1 MQFISYWAFLN
12 DCDYDDYGDDDD
24 NGVMCAWEK
33 ANAMTKEWT
42 WLHKCVIRVSIL
54 AVRTVEHSMVVPS
67 GSCFSLEGASDRGK
81 W

>member
-12 DCDYDDYGDDDD
+12 DCDYDDYGDDDDDD

-67 GSCFSLEGASDRGK
+67 GFLFFVRGCK